1 MPEPSAATAA
11 TPSPVSEFA
20 EAQALI
26 QQIATEARTS
36 GKTLVFDPD
45 APADATEGS
54 EAAPP
59 SPKGKAGKPAKPA
72 APRDGDTESETSSE
86 EQERSEAVDE
96 DPGEGDPEDDS
107 EELAA
112 APGEVDVEAVKAAL
126 AAEGGVDLLALAK
139 ALGKDPSELGL
150 TQGQAAFLRL
160 EKKKAAETLAKA
172 QSLSERLQRD
182 FGDQVK
188 ARKAA
193 SEGDLQPAIEF
204 IESTFGLKW
213 NDLNKMVAQLL
224 QGKPIA
230 DLEKNRELHA
240 LRKKEAERAAADK
253 KTAEERAASEKVDQ
267 AKQWIRTQIKADK
280 LASPEMEKAL
290 KDAGFPSVVDLV
302 FEEMQ
307 AGYSQG
313 LTDPK
318 KALEKVRTKLQ
329 RQAKALRTAGLVPA
343 AKPAKTAPLSTGKPR
358 ESAQT
363 GAAGNG
369 RPMTDQELRQ
379 AVLKEAGLWR

>member
-1 MPEPSAATAA
+1 
-11 TPSPVSEFA
+11 VSEFA

-26 QQIATEARTS
+26 QQIASEARTS
-36 GKTLVFDPD
+36 GKTLVFDPE
-45 APADATEGS
+45 APPEAEEGG
-54 EAAPP
+54 EAAPR
-59 SPKGKAGKPAKPA
+59 SPKGKSAGKPPKA
-72 APRDGDTESETSSE
+72 ASEDDGNTESESSSE
-86 EQERSEAVDE
+86 EERDPEASDQ
-96 DPGEGDPEDDS
+96 DPGEGDAEGDS
-107 EELAA
+107 EESAA
-112 APGEVDVEAVKAAL
+112 AGEVDLEALKAAL

-139 ALGKDPSELGL
+139 ALGKDPTELGL

-182 FGDQVK
+182 FGDQVQ

-193 SEGDLQPAIEF
+193 SEGDLQPAIDF
-204 IESTFGLKW
+204 IEATFGMKW

-230 DLEKNRELHA
+230 DLEKHRELHQ
-240 LRKKEAERAAADK
+240 LRKKEAERQAQEKKQAEEQAAA
-253 KTAEERAASEKVDQ
+253 AKVEQ
-267 AKQWIRTQIKADK
+267 AKQWIRTQIKSDK
-280 LASPEMEKAL
+280 LASPEMEQAL

-307 AGYSQG
+307 SGYSQG

-318 KALEKVRTKLQ
+318 KALEKVRSKLQ

-343 AKPAKTAPLSTGKPR
+343 SSTPKKAPLSTGKPR